1 MEDIGDKL
9 HRLSRLAEEPVR
21 EPMTRS
27 EQFPSMA
34 AQHLRSK
41 EYERELRAGLREA
54 IALFEDLRS
63 RVEFLESELG

>member
-1 MEDIGDKL
+1 MSDL
-9 HRLSRLAEEPVR
+9 TATLTRLRRLAEEPSR
-21 EPMTRS
+21 EAMSRS

-54 IALFEDLRS
+54 LAL
-63 RVEFLESELG
+63 VETFKP